1 LFIPKIIWDICTN
14 ENKEEKMNTVYTM
27 MMSMM
32 MWRNPQGLLFA

>member
-1 LFIPKIIWDICTN
+1 MFFTKNIYDICTN
-14 ENKEEKMNTVYTM
+14 KNIEEKMNTVYTM